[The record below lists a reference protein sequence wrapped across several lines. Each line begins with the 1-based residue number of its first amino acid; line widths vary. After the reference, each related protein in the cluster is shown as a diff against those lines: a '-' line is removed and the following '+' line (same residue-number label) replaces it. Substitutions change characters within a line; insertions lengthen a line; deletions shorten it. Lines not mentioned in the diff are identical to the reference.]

1 MEGTFMNQ
9 VFRTYVVPAVTFL
22 FLVAMTGTALAAS
35 GSVGGATLP
44 VPSVTQPALGQQ
56 YDVDLTLFNTS
67 VSNEPF
73 PDTFKPIA
81 VDVNSVTLTLACDN
95 AACST
100 GPQNYVSYVNPG
112 GNGCVSNNAC
122 VTSCTPLGSSQVQF
136 NLNNCSISPGGSLPL
151 ATVRVQQDVIQGIPN
166 NEFLMV
172 GNANYQG
179 TAGICSGGICDNAG
193 NNHTCTVS
201 DPDCNWALLPGSG
214 SGSANLTVLP
224 PGEEVIVPTMTEWGM
239 FIFMV
244 LAALISLYYIRRMRT
259 L

>member
-1 MEGTFMNQ
+1 MIKI
-9 VFRTYVVPAVTFL
+9 FRKNTIFTITFL
-22 FLVAMTGTALAAS
+22 FLVVMYGSAFAAS

-44 VPSVTQPALGQQ
+44 VPSVTQPSLGQQ
-56 YDVDLTLFNTS
+56 YNVDLTLFNTS

-81 VDVNSVTLTLACDN
+81 VDVNSVTLTLACDD

-122 VTSCTPLGSSQVQF
+122 VTSCTPIGTNQVQF
-136 NLNNCSISPGGSLPL
+136 NLNNCSIAPGGSLAL
-151 ATVRVQQDVIQGIPN
+151 ATVLVQQDVVAGIPGN
-166 NEFLMV
+166 QFLMV

-179 TAGICSGGICDNAG
+179 TAGVCSGGFCDNAG
-193 NNHTCTVS
+193 NNHTCIVS
-201 DPDCNWALLPGSG
+201 DPDCNWAFLSG
-214 SGSANLTVLP
+214 SGTGTANLTVLP
-224 PGEEVIVPTMTEWGM
+224 PGGGVIVPTMTEWGL

-244 LAALISLYYIRRMRT
+244 LAGLGSLFYVRRMKKI
-259 L
+259 